1 MCDVPKTN
9 IYSNI
14 KITWKEQ
21 KKRET
26 KPNTHLQVPQF
37 APVACL
43 FDQLVIAF
51 ESYNDSLLQPIQKKK
66 QPMCH
71 PMISLYP

>member
-37 APVACL
+37 ALVACL

-51 ESYNDSLLQPIQKKK
+51 ESYNDSLLQPIPKKE
-66 QPMCH
+66 QPMCN
-71 PMISLYP
+71 PMIS

>member
-1 MCDVPKTN
+1 MFLKQTSIAISKLHEN
-9 IYSNI
+9 
-14 KITWKEQ
+14 KK

-51 ESYNDSLLQPIQKKK
+51 ESYNDSLLQPIPKKK
-66 QPMCH
+66 NNQCATPW
-71 PMISLYP
+71 